1 MSLKNLW
8 QRIKEKNLTA
18 LDPIDRIS
26 EVLFGLIMVLTYT
39 CSVSVASEGRAEIK
53 DMLWAALGCNVAWG
67 IIDAI
72 FYLMNTIFSRG
83 HGLSV
88 LRKLKDTKD
97 KEVSRSLLQDELPL
111 LVSAILKPEEM
122 DSLNERLVNL
132 KQLPRKKIISSTDLR
147 AAFLIFLLV
156 FMCTFPVA
164 LPFILFSHPAV
175 ALRISNGIALL
186 ILFFGGISVGKYA
199 GFRPFVTGSILI
211 ILGIIL
217 VGLTIALGG

>member
-1 MSLKNLW
+1 MSIKNIW
-8 QRIKEKNLTA
+8 KIIKEKNQAA

-39 CSVSVASEGRAEIK
+39 GSISVASEGRAELK
-53 DMLWAALGCNVAWG
+53 DLLWAALGCNVAWG
-67 IIDAI
+67 IIDGI

-88 LRKLKDTKD
+88 LRRLKETED

-111 LVSAILKPEEM
+111 VVSTVLKPEEI
-122 DSLNERLVNL
+122 DNLNERLVKL
-132 KQLPRKKIISSTDLR
+132 EHLPRKRIISSTDFR

-156 FMCTFPVA
+156 FTCTFPVA
-164 LPFILFSHPAV
+164 LPFILLHNTAL
-175 ALRISNGIALL
+175 ALRISNGIALA

-199 GFRPFVTGSILI
+199 GFRPYITGSILVV
-211 ILGIIL
+211 LGIIL
-217 VGLTIALGG
+217 VALTIVLGG